1 MNKSLKL
8 LLFLTMLTG
17 CIQTEKSVLDD
28 VTDSEYA
35 YTICKSSCDNQ
46 SNNLSDAINKAKIAG
61 VSEEQIEA
69 AKALGRDKANREI
82 EAEIARLDEKCKLEN
97 KIVCYNGNGCCDDLT
112 KAAAA
117 AAAYADVVAAIAADA
132 ATPASEN
139 DYSTEIAA
147 IEKEIEYAMDSYRY
161 FYDISDSNDYP
172 KDVYPPTVRYSFM
185 AAENVY
191 CSSMSSQL
199 ECKKEK
205 LKAMNKKAVELIY
218 KWVSGGNFTLGTF
231 RVIDDSTRNKATI
244 DYDVLVE
251 RGVDLTTKD
260 AVDNA
265 SNYAKNAARK
275 YYLKI
280 ALDSYEDVGSEEP
293 VVNE

>member
-1 MNKSLKL
+1 MKKHLKL
-8 LLFLTMLTG
+8 ALIFVMLTG

-97 KIVCYNGNGCCDDLT
+97 KMRCSSRNACCDIPDP
-112 KAAAA
+112 AAD

-132 ATPASEN
+132 AIPASEN

-147 IEKEIEYAMDSYRY
+147 IEKEIKYAMDSYRY

-172 KDVYPPTVRYSFM
+172 KDVYPPMVRYSFM

-218 KWVSGGNFTLGTF
+218 KWVSGGNFTISTH

-275 YYLKI
+275 HYPKI